1 MLLLQV
7 GKLTRNANDLMRFRL
22 DGAFCVVL

>member
-7 GKLTRNANDLMRFRL
+7 GKLTQNANDLMLFGL
-22 DGAFCVVL
+22 DGAFCVML